1 MRVCGF
7 NSVMEA
13 LKAKKVQKIF
23 YSDESGKIGEILEIA
38 RKEKIPCYKVSMKEK
53 ICAEISPVSFSTVD
67 EIAKKAMME
76 KGFILLLDNVNDP
89 QNLGACIR
97 TAEFFGCS
105 GVIIRRWR
113 SAGITEG
120 VLRASAGAV
129 FHLKIAREDN
139 LASVVK
145 KLKKI
150 GFFIVAADL
159 DGEDLQRAF
168 LSPPAV
174 LVVGG
179 EDKGISSGV
188 KKQCDLVVR
197 IPGIGNVKSLNLS
210 VACGIVM
217 FELFKKSKLSNA

>member
-1 MRVCGF
+1 MKVCGF

-13 LKAKKVQKIF
+13 LKAKKVQKIY
-23 YSDESGKIGEILEIA
+23 YSDESGKVREILEIA
-38 RKEKIPCYKVSMKEK
+38 RKEKIPCYRKSMGEK

-67 EIAKKAMME
+67 EIARKATME
-76 KGFILLLDNVNDP
+76 RGTILLLDNVSDP

-105 GVIIRRWR
+105 GVIIKRWR
-113 SAGITEG
+113 AAGITEG

-129 FHLKIAREDN
+129 FHIKIAREDN
-139 LASVVK
+139 LTSVVK
-145 KLKKI
+145 KLKRM

-159 DGEDLQRAF
+159 DGEDLRRTV

-179 EDKGISSGV
+179 EDKGISRGI
-188 KKQCDLVVR
+188 KRQCDLVVR
-197 IPGIGNVKSLNLS
+197 IPGKGSVKSLNLS

-217 FELFKKSKLSNA
+217 FELFKNRPSNA

>member
-13 LKAKKVQKIF
+13 LKAKKVQKIY
-23 YSDESGKIGEILEIA
+23 YSDESGKVREILEIA
-38 RKEKIPCYKVSMKEK
+38 RREKIPCYRTSMREK

-67 EIAKKAMME
+67 EMVSKAIME
-76 KGFILLLDNVNDP
+76 RGTILLLDNVSDP

-105 GVIIRRWR
+105 GVIIKKWR
-113 SAGITEG
+113 AAGITEG

-129 FHLKIAREDN
+129 FHIKIAREDN
-139 LASVVK
+139 LTSVVK
-145 KLKKI
+145 KLKKM
-150 GFFIVAADL
+150 GLFIVAADL
-159 DGEDLQRAF
+159 DGEDIRRTI

-179 EDKGISSGV
+179 EDRGISKGI
-188 KKQCDLVVR
+188 KRQCDLIVR
-197 IPGIGNVKSLNLS
+197 IPGTGNVKSLNLS

-217 FELFKKSKLSNA
+217 FELFKNRPSNA

>member
-13 LKAKKVQKIF
+13 LKAKKVQKIY
-23 YSDESGKIGEILEIA
+23 YSDESGKIKEILEIA
-38 RKEKIPCYKVSMKEK
+38 RKEKIPCYRMSMGEK

-67 EIAKKAMME
+67 EIAKKAVME
-76 KGFILLLDNVNDP
+76 KGIILLLDNVTDP

-105 GVIIRRWR
+105 GVIIKRWR
-113 SAGITEG
+113 AAGITEG

-129 FHLKIAREDN
+129 FHIKIAREDN

-145 KLKKI
+145 KLKKMD
-150 GFFIVAADL
+150 FFIVAADL
-159 DGEDLQRAF
+159 DGEDIQKTV

-174 LVVGG
+174 LIIGG
-179 EDKGISSGV
+179 EDKGISQGI
-188 KKQCDLVVR
+188 KKQCDLIVR

-217 FELFKKSKLSNA
+217 FELFKNRLSNF

>member
-1 MRVCGF
+1 MKVCGF

-13 LKAKKVQKIF
+13 LKAKKVQKIY
-23 YSDESGKIGEILEIA
+23 YSDESGKVREILEIA
-38 RKEKIPCYKVSMKEK
+38 RKEKIPCYRKSMREK

-67 EIAKKAMME
+67 EIARKATME
-76 KGFILLLDNVNDP
+76 RGTILLLDNVSDP

-105 GVIIRRWR
+105 GVIIKRWR
-113 SAGITEG
+113 AAGITEG

-129 FHLKIAREDN
+129 FHIKIAREDN
-139 LASVVK
+139 LTSVVK
-145 KLKKI
+145 KLKRM

-159 DGEDLQRAF
+159 DGEDLRRTV

-179 EDKGISSGV
+179 EDKGISRGI
-188 KKQCDLVVR
+188 KRQCDLVVR
-197 IPGIGNVKSLNLS
+197 IPGKGSVKSLNLS

-217 FELFKKSKLSNA
+217 FELFKNRPSNA